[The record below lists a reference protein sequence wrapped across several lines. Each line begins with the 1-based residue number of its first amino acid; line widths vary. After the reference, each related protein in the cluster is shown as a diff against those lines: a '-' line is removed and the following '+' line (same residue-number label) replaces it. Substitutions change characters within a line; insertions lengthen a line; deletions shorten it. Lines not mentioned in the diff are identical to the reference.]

1 KSWAVRYRVGR
12 QSRKL
17 TLEGFPSLAVAR
29 KLAQCAL
36 DAVSEGKDPAQ
47 AKKASRNAP
56 SNCVDDV
63 FAEFMA
69 KHVRRRDG
77 RPICESTCFETAR
90 LLGLK
95 LDPRRTRTLAP
106 SRPATQF
113 KNLDAARTDSERRAQ
128 RCAESFRGRHGRILW
143 TRQLRQRET
152 RRS

>member
-1 KSWAVRYRVGR
+1 MGIRLSPAAIDRLKADPLKRREIADVGKPGLYLLIQPSGHKSWAVRYRVGR

-77 RPICESTCFETAR
+77 RPIC
-90 LLGLK
+90 
-95 LDPRRTRTLAP
+95 
-106 SRPATQF
+106 
-113 KNLDAARTDSERRAQ
+113 
-128 RCAESFRGRHGRILW
+128 
-143 TRQLRQRET
+143 
-152 RRS
+152 